1 MGVSQTAAPVLE
13 VDNLTK
19 RFRHGEEAVA
29 AVKNVTLT
37 LAKGEFVAIMG
48 ASGAGKSTLLH
59 LVAGLT
65 QPDGGAVRIGGTDI
79 FALRDYD
86 RTVFRR
92 KHVGLVF
99 QAFNLIPTLTGEENM
114 ALPLLMDGGA
124 QSSEDIKRLVQQLG
138 LKSVCSRYPDTMS
151 GGEQQRVAIG
161 RALATQP
168 AIVLAD
174 EPTGSLD
181 SANSQRLCETLKNL
195 CRERGTTVLVVT
207 HNPVVAFEAQ
217 RVVFLRDGEIVREFD
232 TSRYKTVQEF
242 AADYV
247 QLAHSP
253 WGAQA

>member
-1 MGVSQTAAPVLE
+1 MGVSRDATHVLE
-13 VDNLTK
+13 VANLTK
-19 RFRHGEEAVA
+19 RFRHGNEAVA
-29 AVKNVTLT
+29 VVKNVTLT

-65 QPDGGAVRIGGTDI
+65 QPDDGAVRIGGTDI
-79 FALRDYD
+79 FALRDTD

-92 KHVGLVF
+92 KHVGLIF

-114 ALPLLMDGGA
+114 ALPLLMDGGVRSPDDLE
-124 QSSEDIKRLVQQLG
+124 QLVTRLG
-138 LKSVCSRYPDTMS
+138 LKAVVGRYPDTMS

-161 RALATQP
+161 RALVTQP
-168 AIVLAD
+168 AIILAD

-181 SANSQRLCETLKNL
+181 SANSQRLCETLKTL
-195 CRERGTTVLVVT
+195 CRERGTTVLLVT

-217 RVVFLRDGEIVREFD
+217 RVVFLRDGEIVRQFD
-232 TSRYKTVQEF
+232 TSHYRTVQEF

-247 QLAHSP
+247 ALAHTP